1 MSKAIKAFAI
11 ATVIAAFASVAF
23 AQDDST
29 RPSQDAP
36 PSPFHR
42 GPWPIQN
49 GFDQQPTEQDLPPAV
64 RREEGHVTPSERD
77 FDKNLRICQPC

>member
-1 MSKAIKAFAI
+1 MSKATKTFAI

-23 AQDDST
+23 AQDDSA

-36 PSPFHR
+36 SVHHR

-49 GFDQQPTEQDLPPAV
+49 GFDHQPTQQDLPPAV
-64 RREEGHVTPSERD
+64 QREEGHVSPSERD
-77 FDKNLRICQPC
+77 FDKNLEICRPC

>member
-1 MSKAIKAFAI
+1 MSKAIKTFAI

-36 PSPFHR
+36 RVHHR

-49 GFDQQPTEQDLPPAV
+49 GFDRQPTQQDLPPAV
-64 RREEGHVTPSERD
+64 LRDEGHVTPTQRD
-77 FDKNLRICQPC
+77 LDKSLQICQPC